1 MTPAT
6 DALLVS
12 PGRSSRASVTASGV
26 EQHTRDQSASD
37 RPALHSWSH
46 EHPGTGAESL
56 GMRGQQGSNALRD
69 VGSGHAPGLGEQ
81 QSFSPGPRQ
90 SCFPDAAG
98 MRRFRVPA
106 IADRSGSVAA
116 GALMVD
122 DNAVLAIL
130 IVLAD

>member
-1 MTPAT
+1 MQPNSRPSARWTCRGGARGGVPVRA
-6 DALLVS
+6 LVS
-12 PGRSSRASVTASGV
+12 R
-26 EQHTRDQSASD
+26 H
-37 RPALHSWSH
+37 H
-46 EHPGTGAESL
+46 EHPALAAVTPAW
-56 GMRGQQGSNALRD
+56 RGQQGSNALRD

-116 GALMVD
+116 GALIVD
-122 DNAVLAIL
+122 DNGVLAIL